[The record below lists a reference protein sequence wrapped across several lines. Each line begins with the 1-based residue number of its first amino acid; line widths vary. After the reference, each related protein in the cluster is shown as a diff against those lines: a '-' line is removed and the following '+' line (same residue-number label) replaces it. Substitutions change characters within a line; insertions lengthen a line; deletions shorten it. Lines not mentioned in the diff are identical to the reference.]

1 MHGGGASCRVAV
13 RLGQGRCRC
22 FGTAIELRLAHA
34 ATIRRRLTSAS
45 RWPMVVAMPRSRRLP
60 LLLCTLGSVVGVGLP
75 TAIAQTPAVS
85 WAGETM
91 RLRSGTVTPNA
102 NGFSVALVM
111 ENDNGNAA
119 LPSSFRRWWHGEIG
133 NLPATGTTL
142 VVTVSNAGYS
152 DRILP
157 VWARSSDGVTFGA
170 YERLPTT
177 AVPTQPTS
185 TSHRFTVVVPPGTVA
200 IRLAKYFPYTTAQKN
215 AWLQG
220 LAGHPHLRSSS
231 SLGQSVQGRP
241 IELLEFTDQSV
252 PDAGKRRVWI
262 HSGIHPAETTSYFTV
277 EGLVAWLGSGEPL
290 AEALLDRTIVD
301 VVPMANP
308 DGVVLGNYRTNAN
321 SSNLENEWAAPY
333 ASPQPEIVALRTA
346 IEGLLGTAAAPA
358 ANPIDVV
365 LNLHSSHN
373 VTYPFHFLHT
383 SNPNWHPVTSNAGV
397 LPVVHQL
404 ELQWIA
410 AFAQRSPFV
419 ALGSSQSSSA
429 GAPSRPFVESMVH
442 DRWSADPAW
451 TGLPALQDPLMAIT
465 FEGTY
470 GPGPNSAWNTPAD
483 YRQVGAELGRALA
496 DFFAVQPTASVTA
509 YGSGCGGLALVGQA
523 QAQAG
528 GHQATLHLAGASAN
542 GLAGFLFGFAAV
554 NSPLP
559 APWANCTLLQSLDA
573 STFVVSDALGMAT
586 SGLFLPPWPGLSV
599 YAQAIALDTIG
610 NQAVVRTSNGLWLR
624 NDY

>member
-1 MHGGGASCRVAV
+1 M
-13 RLGQGRCRC
+13 LRCR
-22 FGTAIELRLAHA
+22 
-34 ATIRRRLTSAS
+34 LT
-45 RWPMVVAMPRSRRLP
+45 LP
-60 LLLCTLGSVVGVGLP
+60 LFCTLLWAAFATLP
-75 TAIAQTPAVS
+75 ALPAQTPVVS

-102 NGFSVALVM
+102 GGFAVALVM
-111 ENDNGNAA
+111 ENDNQNAS

-133 NLPATGTTL
+133 NLPAAGTTL

-170 YERLPTT
+170 YERLPTS

-185 TSHRFTVVVPPGTVA
+185 TSHRFTVVVPAGTVA

-220 LAGHPHLRSSS
+220 LASHPHLRAVTV
-231 SLGQSVQGRP
+231 LGQSVQGRP
-241 IELLEFTDQSV
+241 IELLEFTDASV
-252 PDAGKRRVWI
+252 PDAGKRRIWI

-301 VVPMANP
+301 IVPMANP

-346 IEGLLGTAAAPA
+346 IEGFLGTATAPA

-383 SNPNWHPVTSNAGV
+383 ANPNWHPVTSNAGV

-410 AFAQRSPFV
+410 AFRQRSAFV
-419 ALGSSQSSSA
+419 ALGSNQSSSA

-451 TGLPALQDPLMAIT
+451 TGAPNLQDPLMAIT

-470 GPGPNSAWNTPAD
+470 GPGPGSAWNTPAD
-483 YRQVGAELGRALA
+483 YQQVGAELGRALA
-496 DFFAVQPTASVTA
+496 DFGGVQATASLSA
-509 YGSGCGGLALVGQA
+509 YGNGCGGLALVGQL

-528 GHQATLHLAGASAN
+528 GHQATLHLAGAPAN
-542 GLAGFLFGFAAV
+542 QLAGFLFGFAPA
-554 NSPLP
+554 STPLP
-559 APWANCTLLQSLDA
+559 APWANCLLLQSLDA
-573 STFVVSDALGMAT
+573 SVFVVSDPLGMA
-586 SGLFLPPWPGLSV
+586 SGGLFLPPWPGLAV
-599 YAQAIALDTIG
+599 YAQALALDTG
-610 NQAVVRTSNGLWLR
+610 SNPAVVRTSNGLWIR